1 MSIRQADVADLYA
14 MVDVC
19 LAASPMDPKWDYR
32 LRYREQ
38 YPEDTLKF
46 TRKRLEMFLEN
57 ETGNWQ
63 VMVAELPSRQD
74 SSISKVVAFAA
85 WQLRPADQVMIPLSA
100 DKAHGRE

>member
-1 MSIRQADVADLYA
+1 MSIRKANMTDLDA

-38 YPEDTLKF
+38 YPEDTLRF
-46 TRKRLEMFLEN
+46 TRKRLKTFLEN
-57 ETGNWQ
+57 EPGNWL
-63 VMVAELPSRQD
+63 VMVAELPSRED
-74 SSISKVVAFAA
+74 SSTSKVVAFAA